1 MGILAVL
8 LGIVA
13 AACALMATFLF
24 GTTGGIVAGVLAAA
38 AIVLGFVKRKKD
50 GRGGV
55 PGIVVG
61 ALALLMAFSLTSV
74 WSMTFRTLHETAV
87 QYKPDG
93 LWAQVTESFDS
104 GVTGIMQRLPSQDES
119 TIKALTDEMNELNAL
134 AAK

>member
-13 AACALMATFLF
+13 AACVLMATFLF

-104 GVTGIMQRLPSQDES
+104 GVTGIMKRLPSQDES